1 MKVSVYFLIPKTF
14 DGENKPEN
22 LSEAKVCELVSLSHI
37 DFADYHVAMHA
48 SSLRSL
54 LSIIKFL

>member
-1 MKVSVYFLIPKTF
+1 MNVSVYFLIPKTL

-22 LSEAKVCELVSLSHI
+22 LSEAKECELVSLSHI

-48 SSLRSL
+48 S
-54 LSIIKFL
+54 

>member
-1 MKVSVYFLIPKTF
+1 MNVSVYFLIPQTLG
-14 DGENKPEN
+14 GENKPEN

-48 SSLRSL
+48 S
-54 LSIIKFL
+54 